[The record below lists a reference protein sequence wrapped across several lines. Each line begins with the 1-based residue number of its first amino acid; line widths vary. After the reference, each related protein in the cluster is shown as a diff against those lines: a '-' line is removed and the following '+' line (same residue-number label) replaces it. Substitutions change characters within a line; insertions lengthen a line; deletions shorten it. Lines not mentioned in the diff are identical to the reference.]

1 MACRLRRVKCDNQRP
16 FCRKCIDGGREC
28 AGYERETVFII
39 GTIEDQGRCSSH
51 PPRVVKPKKGK
62 AARGGGE
69 TENFE
74 LVPNEPLR
82 PAWDDLVSVSC
93 RGRSYRL
100 QVAALYTD
108 LQGVTRAGADRS
120 GDEADSRSVFVS
132 LPPFDPPDV
141 QPGMGEDDFQLGAQC
156 LVHLA
161 TPDEEQGGSRQTA
174 MDNICLFLYEHN
186 TSSYFSNQPY
196 WKDPSSQTNPVRRLG
211 PEHFRSFPAHHFF
224 ARVYRP
230 NAPHTLTRRLM
241 AQDLLH
247 NCLDLE
253 LDLGRWYAALS
264 SSSSAAGQPQP
275 HQQPPPPPFWLASN
289 LPAHHTPFPH
299 PLSFRDNPTALA
311 LTYHWT
317 ALVLFYP
324 TIWRL
329 YFAGV
334 IDPTGLPQDPSTLP
348 LPPRLQALD
357 PMAYSLGKVR
367 EAAANA
373 CRGLDFFLLS
383 TSSTSSTTTT
393 TDQSGS
399 NETWAHQQLDLLW
412 HPLFV
417 ASRFYAE
424 LGGLGGLGD
433 IADAE
438 MGMEGSGVGG
448 DGRLEMMWCEGCRQT
463 LAARGRELWVLGVF
477 GWWGRDGGR
486 WDIPVMMGV

>member
-1 MACRLRRVKCDNQRP
+1 MTALLNRTPTHLGEPHWQSTP
-16 FCRKCIDGGREC
+16 FE
-28 AGYERETVFII
+28 Y
-39 GTIEDQGRCSSH
+39 H
-51 PPRVVKPKKGK
+51 PKSPLDYLLDTLAILP
-62 AARGGGE
+62 ALLAR
-69 TENFE
+69 
-74 LVPNEPLR
+74 
-82 PAWDDLVSVSC
+82 
-93 RGRSYRL
+93 
-100 QVAALYTD
+100 
-108 LQGVTRAGADRS
+108 ADR
-120 GDEADSRSVFVS
+120 V
-132 LPPFDPPDV
+132 L
-141 QPGMGEDDFQLGAQC
+141 AQ
-156 LVHLA
+156 
-161 TPDEEQGGSRQTA
+161 
-174 MDNICLFLYEHN
+174 
-186 TSSYFSNQPY
+186 
-196 WKDPSSQTNPVRRLG
+196 
-211 PEHFRSFPAHHFF
+211 
-224 ARVYRP
+224 
-230 NAPHTLTRRLM
+230 PHTLTRRLM

-264 SSSSAAGQPQP
+264 SSSSAGQPQP
-275 HQQPPPPPFWLASN
+275 HQQRQQPPPPPFWLASN

-329 YFAGV
+329 YFAAV
-334 IDPTGLPQDPSTLP
+334 IDPVMDDTTTTRATTPSSSSSAVPTTTAPATAAATNPNMGMGMGMGVGVGMGVGMETGLPQDPSTLP

-373 CRGLDFFLLS
+373 CRGLDFFLVS
-383 TSSTSSTTTT
+383 TSPTSTSITT
-393 TDQSGS
+393 TDQSAS
-399 NETWAHQQLDLLW
+399 NETWAQPQQQQLDLLW

-433 IADAE
+433 IADVE

-463 LAARGRELWVLGVF
+463 LAARGREVREVVV
-477 GWWGRDGGR
+477 GGR
-486 WDIPVMMGV
+486 GWVDVASF